1 MKPISKHVILLPKE
15 VVKINLSAID
25 FSSLW
30 SKAWPIIVAV
40 LFFGL
45 IIFIH
50 ELGHFTFAKLFK
62 VKVNEFAM
70 GMGPTI
76 FKKKGK
82 ETTYALRLLPI
93 GGFVSMEGE
102 DEESE
107 DDRSFSKKPCWQRI
121 IIVAAGAVMN
131 LLLGLVICI
140 CINATQELI
149 ATPVVADFREDA
161 VSVSSGLEK
170 NDKIVKID
178 NHSVSSYMDLSFLMM
193 RDKDGVMDITVKRDG
208 EKVLLEDVEF
218 QMRELEDGTKAMYF
232 DFIVYGVKPTFGNV
246 ITAAAGETLSII
258 KVVYL
263 SLFDLVTGQYGLNDL
278 SGPIGT
284 VTYIAD
290 AATDAGQTR
299 DFSTLFLI
307 MALITIN
314 IGVFNL
320 LPLPALDGGRLFFMA
335 IELIR
340 RKPIKQK
347 YESWV
352 HAAGLALL
360 ILLMLVISASDIFK
374 LIK

>member
-1 MKPISKHVILLPKE
+1 M
-15 VVKINLSAID
+15 VKINLLSFDITV
-25 FSSLW
+25 LW
-30 SKAWPIIVAV
+30 SKAWPIIIAI

-50 ELGHFTFAKLFK
+50 EFGHFIFAKIFK
-62 VKVNEFAM
+62 VKVNEFAL
-70 GMGPTI
+70 GMGPTL

-82 ETTYALRLLPI
+82 VTTYALRLFPI

-102 DEESE
+102 DEESTDE
-107 DDRSFSKKPCWQRI
+107 NSFSKKPCWQRI
-121 IIVAAGAVMN
+121 IIVAAGAMMN
-131 LLLGLVICI
+131 LILGLIICL
-140 CINATQELI
+140 CINANQNLV
-149 ATPVVADFREDA
+149 ATSTVASFREDA
-161 VSVSSGLEK
+161 VSVSSGLKE

-178 NHSVSSYMDLSFLMM
+178 GHSVTSYMDLSFLMM

-208 EKVLLEDVEF
+208 EKVELNDVKFE
-218 QMRELEDGTKAMYF
+218 MREYDDGTKALYF
-232 DFIVYGVKPTFGNV
+232 DFMVYGVKPTFFNV
-246 ITAAAGETLSII
+246 LKSSIGETYSIM

-290 AATDAGQTR
+290 AATSAGETR
-299 DFSTLFLI
+299 DYSNLFLI

-320 LPLPALDGGRLFFMA
+320 LPLPALDGGRLFFML

-340 RKPIKQK
+340 RKPIKAK

-352 HAAGLALL
+352 HAAGLVLL
-360 ILLMLVISASDIFK
+360 FALMLVISASDILK
-374 LIK
+374 LIR

>member
-1 MKPISKHVILLPKE
+1 MKE
-15 VVKINLSAID
+15 VVKINLLSLDLSAIW
-25 FSSLW
+25 F
-30 SKAWPIIVAV
+30 KAWPIIVAI

-70 GMGPTI
+70 GMGPAI
-76 FKKKGK
+76 LKKKIK
-82 ETTYALRLLPI
+82 DTTYALRLFPV

-102 DEESE
+102 DEESTDE
-107 DDRSFSKKPCWQRI
+107 GSFSKKACWKRI
-121 IIVAAGAVMN
+121 IIVAAGAIMN

-140 CINATQELI
+140 CINAKQDLI
-149 ATPVVADFREDA
+149 ATPVIAQFREDS
-161 VSVSSGLEK
+161 VSVSSGLEV
-170 NDKIVKID
+170 NDRIVGID
-178 NHSVSSYMDLSFLMM
+178 NHSVTSYMDLSFLMM
-193 RDKDGVMDITVKRDG
+193 RDKDGVMDITVKRNG
-208 EKVLLEDVEF
+208 EKVELQNVKFE
-218 QMRELEDGTKAMYF
+218 MRELEDGTKSMYF
-232 DFIVYGVKPTFGNV
+232 DFMVYGVEPTFLNV
-246 ITAAAGETLSII
+246 VKAASGETLSII
-258 KVVYL
+258 RVVYL
-263 SLFDLVTGQYGLNDL
+263 SLFDLVTGQYGMNDL

-290 AATDAGQTR
+290 AATDAHQTH

-320 LPLPALDGGRLFFMA
+320 LPLPALDGGRLFFMV

-347 YESWV
+347 YETWI

-360 ILLMLVISASDIFK
+360 LVFMLVISASDIMK

>member
-1 MKPISKHVILLPKE
+1 MRLIYWQETLLLKE
-15 VVKINLSAID
+15 VVEINLLALNFSAI
-25 FSSLW
+25 W
-30 SKAWPIIVAV
+30 SKAWPILIAV

-50 ELGHFTFAKLFK
+50 ELGHFTFAKIFK

-76 FKKKGK
+76 LKKKIK
-82 ETTYALRLLPI
+82 ETTYALRLFPI

-102 DEESE
+102 DEESQDE
-107 DDRSFSKKPCWQRI
+107 HSFSRKPCWQRM
-121 IIVAAGAVMN
+121 IIVVAGATMN
-131 LLLGLVICI
+131 LILGLLICI
-140 CINATQELI
+140 CINAGQDLI
-149 ATPVVADFREDA
+149 ATTTVAHFRED
-161 VSVSSGLEK
+161 SVSSSQLK
-170 NDKIVKID
+170 ADDKIIKID
-178 NHSVSSYMDLSFLMM
+178 NHSVTSYMDLSFLMM
-193 RDKDGVMDITVKRDG
+193 RDKDGVMDITVRRDG
-208 EKVLLEDVEF
+208 EKVELKNVAFE
-218 QMRELEDGTKAMYF
+218 MRINEDGTQSMYF
-232 DFIVYGVKPTFGNV
+232 DFTIYGVQPNV
-246 ITAAAGETLSII
+246 FNVLKTSAGQTVSIV

-290 AATDAGQTR
+290 AATEAGKTH
-299 DFSTLFLI
+299 DFSSIALI

-320 LPLPALDGGRLFFMA
+320 LPLPALDGGRLFFMF

-347 YESWV
+347 YESWI
-352 HAAGLALL
+352 HAAGLAVL
-360 ILLMLVISASDIFK
+360 IIFMIIVSASDILK
-374 LIK
+374 LIR

>member
-1 MKPISKHVILLPKE
+1 MRQIKKQEILLLKE
-15 VVKINLSAID
+15 VVEINLL
-25 FSSLW
+25 SLDIAALW
-30 SKAWPIIVAV
+30 TKAWPIILAI

-50 ELGHFTFAKLFK
+50 ELGHFTFAKIFK

-70 GMGPTI
+70 GMGPTLI
-76 FKKKGK
+76 KKKFK

-102 DEESE
+102 DEEST

-121 IIVAAGAVMN
+121 IIVSAGAVMN
-131 LLLGLVICI
+131 LILGLIICM
-140 CINATQELI
+140 CINANQDLI
-149 ATPVVADFREDA
+149 ATSTVAQFREDA
-161 VSVSSGLEK
+161 VSISSGLEV
-170 NDKIVKID
+170 NDKIVEID
-178 NHSVSSYMDLSFLMM
+178 DHSVTSYMDLSFLMM

-208 EKVLLEDVEF
+208 EKVELKDVKF
-218 QMRELEDGTKAMYF
+218 QMRELEDGTKSMYL
-232 DFIVYGVKPTFGNV
+232 DFKVYGVEPNFLNV
-246 ITAAAGETLSII
+246 LKSAAGETLSII

-290 AATDAGQTR
+290 VATQAQQTY
-299 DFSTLFLI
+299 DFSGLLLI

-320 LPLPALDGGRLFFMA
+320 LPLPALDGGRLFFML
-335 IELIR
+335 IELVR

-347 YESWV
+347 YESWI
-352 HAAGLALL
+352 HAAGLFLL
-360 ILLMLVISASDIFK
+360 ILLMIVISASDILK

>member
-1 MKPISKHVILLPKE
+1 MKLILKQEITLSKE
-15 VVKINLSAID
+15 VVEINLLSLD
-25 FSSLW
+25 FSALW
-30 SKAWPIIVAV
+30 SKAWPIIIAI

-50 ELGHFTFAKLFK
+50 ELGHFAFAKLFK

-70 GMGPTI
+70 GMGPTLL
-76 FKKKGK
+76 KKKVG

-107 DDRSFSKKPCWQRI
+107 DEHSFAKKPCWQRI

-131 LLLGLVICI
+131 LLLCLVICI
-140 CINATQELI
+140 CINANQELI
-149 ATPVVADFREDA
+149 ATPVVADFRSDA

-170 NDKIVKID
+170 NDKIIRID

-232 DFIVYGVKPTFGNV
+232 DFIVYGVKPNFLNV
-246 ITAAAGETLSII
+246 ITSAAGETLSIA

-290 AATDAGQTR
+290 AATDAGKTQ

-307 MALITIN
+307 MALITVN

>member
-1 MKPISKHVILLPKE
+1 MVEINLLSFD
-15 VVKINLSAID
+15 LSAI
-25 FSSLW
+25 W
-30 SKAWPIIVAV
+30 SKAWPIIVAI

-76 FKKKGK
+76 LKKKIK

-102 DEESE
+102 DEDS
-107 DDRSFSKKPCWQRI
+107 DDERSFSKKPCWQRI

-131 LLLGLVICI
+131 LLLGLIICI
-140 CINATQELI
+140 CINANQDLI
-149 ATPVVADFREDA
+149 ATSTVAGFREDA
-161 VSVSSGLEK
+161 VSISSGLQKE
-170 NDKIVKID
+170 DKIIEID
-178 NHSVSSYMDLSFLMM
+178 DHSVTSYMDLSFLMM

-208 EKVLLEDVEF
+208 EKVRLNDVKFE
-218 QMRELEDGTKAMYF
+218 MREYEDGTKSMYF
-232 DFIVYGVKPTFGNV
+232 DFVVYGVEPGFKNV
-246 ITAAAGETLSII
+246 ITAASGETLSII

-263 SLFDLVTGQYGLNDL
+263 SLFDLVTGQYGLNEL

-290 AATDAGQTR
+290 AATDAGKTH
-299 DFSTLFLI
+299 DWSTLLLI

-320 LPLPALDGGRLFFMA
+320 LPLPALDGGRLFFMV

-347 YESWV
+347 YEAWI

-360 ILLMLVISASDIFK
+360 IILMIVISASDILK

>member
-1 MKPISKHVILLPKE
+1 M
-15 VVKINLSAID
+15 VKINLLSLD
-25 FSSLW
+25 FSALW
-30 SKAWPIIVAV
+30 SKAWPIIIAI

-70 GMGPTI
+70 GMGPTL
-76 FKKKGK
+76 FKKKKG

-102 DEESE
+102 DEASE
-107 DDRSFSKKPCWQRI
+107 DERSFAKKPCWQRI

-131 LLLGLVICI
+131 LILGFIICI
-140 CINATQELI
+140 CINANQELI

-161 VSVSSGLEK
+161 VSISAGLEK
-170 NDKIVKID
+170 NDKIIKID

-193 RDKDGVMDITVKRDG
+193 RDKDGVMDITVKREG
-208 EKVLLEDVEF
+208 EKVLLEDVAF
-218 QMRELEDGTKAMYF
+218 QMRELEDGTKSMYF
-232 DFIVYGVKPTFGNV
+232 DFIVYGVEPGFLNV
-246 ITAAAGETLSII
+246 ITSSAGETLSIAR
-258 KVVYL
+258 VVYL

-335 IELIR
+335 IELVR

-360 ILLMLVISASDIFK
+360 ILLMLVISASDILK

>member
-1 MKPISKHVILLPKE
+1 M
-15 VVKINLSAID
+15 
-25 FSSLW
+25 W
-30 SKAWPIIVAV
+30 SKAWPIIIAI

-70 GMGPTI
+70 GMGPTL
-76 FKKKGK
+76 FKKKKG

-107 DDRSFSKKPCWQRI
+107 DERSFAKKSCWQRI

-131 LLLGLVICI
+131 LLLGFIICI
-140 CINATQELI
+140 CINANQELV
-149 ATPVVADFREDA
+149 ATPIVADFRSDA
-161 VSVSSGLEK
+161 VSVSEGLEK
-170 NDKIVKID
+170 NDKIIEID
-178 NHSVSSYMDLSFLMM
+178 NHSVSSYMDLSFLML

-208 EKVLLEDVEF
+208 EKVLLEDVAF
-218 QMRELEDGTKAMYF
+218 QMRELEDGTKSMYF
-232 DFIVYGVKPTFGNV
+232 DFIVYGVEPTFLNV
-246 ITAAAGETLSII
+246 ITSSAGETLSIA

-335 IELIR
+335 IELVR

-360 ILLMLVISASDIFK
+360 ILLMLIISASDILK

>member
-1 MKPISKHVILLPKE
+1 MKLILTQEILSLKE
-15 VVKINLSAID
+15 VVKINLLAFD
-25 FSSLW
+25 FSALW
-30 SKAWPIIVAV
+30 SKAWPIIIAI

-70 GMGPTI
+70 GMGPTL
-76 FKKKGK
+76 FKKKVG

-102 DEESE
+102 DEES
-107 DDRSFSKKPCWQRI
+107 DDQRAFSKKPCWQRI

-140 CINATQELI
+140 CINANQELI
-149 ATPVVADFREDA
+149 ATPVIADFREDA

-170 NDKIVKID
+170 NDKIIKID
-178 NHSVSSYMDLSFLMM
+178 SHSVSSYMDLSFLMM

-208 EKVLLEDVEF
+208 EKVLVEDVTF

-232 DFIVYGVKPTFGNV
+232 DVIVYGVQPNFLNV
-246 ITAAAGETLSII
+246 VTSAAGETFSIA

-290 AATDAGQTR
+290 AATDAGKTQ

-307 MALITIN
+307 MALITVN

-320 LPLPALDGGRLFFMA
+320 LPLPALDGGRLFFMV

-360 ILLMLVISASDIFK
+360 ILLMLVISASDILK

>member
-1 MKPISKHVILLPKE
+1 MKQTSKQETLLLKE
-15 VVKINLSAID
+15 VVEINLLSLNISAV
-25 FSSLW
+25 W
-30 SKAWPIIVAV
+30 GKAWPIIVAV

-50 ELGHFTFAKLFK
+50 ELGHFTFAKIFK
-62 VKVNEFAM
+62 VRVNEFAM

-76 FKKKGK
+76 IKKKFR
-82 ETTYALRLLPI
+82 ETTYALRLFPI

-107 DDRSFSKKPCWQRI
+107 DERSFSKKPCWQRI

-131 LLLGLVICI
+131 LILGLIICI
-140 CINATQELI
+140 CINASQDLV
-149 ATPVVADFREDA
+149 ATTTVAGFNEDA
-161 VSVSSGLEK
+161 VSVSSGLKAE
-170 NDKIVKID
+170 DKIVGID
-178 NHSVSSYMDLSFLMM
+178 GHSVTSYMDLSFLMM
-193 RDKDGVMDITVKRDG
+193 RDKDGVMDMTVKRDG
-208 EKVLLEDVEF
+208 EKVELKDVTFE
-218 QMRELEDGTKAMYF
+218 MREYEDGTKSMYL
-232 DFIVYGVKPTFGNV
+232 DFKIYGVEPKFGNV
-246 ITAAAGETLSII
+246 IATSAGETLSII

-263 SLFDLVTGQYGLNDL
+263 SLFDLVTGQYGMNDL

-290 AATDAGQTR
+290 AASSAQQTY
-299 DFSTLFLI
+299 DLSNLLLI

-320 LPLPALDGGRLFFMA
+320 LPLPALDGGRLFFMV

-347 YESWV
+347 YEAWI
-352 HAAGLALL
+352 HASGLALL
-360 ILLMLVISASDIFK
+360 ILLMIIISANDIIK
-374 LIK
+374 LVK